1 MSRNTDFVRTFSL
14 SINRLR
20 LERGLTIEQL
30 ADLASVHRTTIGLI
44 ERSER
49 SPTLQ
54 VAKQIA
60 DALDMKLST
69 IIELAENELN
79 TKK

>member
-60 DALDMKLST
+60 DALEMKLST
-69 IIELAENELN
+69 IIQLAENELDI
-79 TKK
+79 KK